1 MMRRIKLKSNYL
13 YLLFEVSKGS
23 YINSLENISNY
34 LLIKISSDSIKLD
47 LKRNIV
53 ISKKEVDLID
63 IKKNQLK
70 INYLELNID
79 KLSLKQCIAQMNFLD
94 SFSSQLYVH
103 LVPRVHQ
110 RNIISTKDLIL
121 FLNSSNYRSIIQ
133 ELTITDIQ
141 ILDNELLIRV
151 EEILKILKLI

>member
-1 MMRRIKLKSNYL
+1 MKSNYL